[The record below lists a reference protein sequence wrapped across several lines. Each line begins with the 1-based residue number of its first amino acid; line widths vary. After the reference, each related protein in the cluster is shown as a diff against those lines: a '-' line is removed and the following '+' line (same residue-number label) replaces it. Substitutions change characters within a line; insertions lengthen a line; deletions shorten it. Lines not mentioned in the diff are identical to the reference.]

1 MNFDR
6 ITISFLMTLRML
18 LRRRIV
24 LVLLLVIPAVFL
36 SIVRLTSSSL
46 PLPFRLAS
54 LAGEPVVSIPEEGIH
69 FVFFAVASVG
79 FLLSFLALNLIQKNR
94 HVTRR
99 LILCGYSPTEL
110 LAAKLAVL
118 LVFILIISSYVGA
131 LTHFFFRVD
140 HLGEFIFSLVSIGF
154 VYGCYGLLTGSLI
167 RGELEGILM
176 IVLLVNIDVGW
187 LQNPLFYEGAQ
198 NQEVIHY
205 LPAYFPSQA
214 SIIAAF
220 TDYSIAPAI
229 GGAYLYGGGFL
240 LLSLLIYYKT
250 MKTYR

>member
-1 MNFDR
+1 MSLNR
-6 ITISFLMTLRML
+6 LRISFMMTLRML

-24 LVLLLVIPAVFL
+24 LLLMLVIPAIFL
-36 SIVRLTSSSL
+36 GIVSLTTSER
-46 PLPFRLAS
+46 PLPFRLSS
-54 LAGEPVVSIPEEGIH
+54 LDEEPVVAIPEEGIH

-110 LAAKLAVL
+110 LTSKLAAL
-118 LVFILIISSYVGA
+118 LVFIVVVSTYVGL
-131 LTHFFFRVD
+131 LTNFLYEID
-140 HLGEFIFSLVSIGF
+140 HLGWFIFSLVSICF
-154 VYGCYGLLTGSLI
+154 VYGCYGLLVGSLI
-167 RGELEGILM
+167 RGELEGILL

-198 NQEVIHY
+198 NQEVIRY

-214 SIIAAF
+214 ALIAAF
-220 TDYSIAPAI
+220 TDYSISQAI
-229 GGAYLYGGGFL
+229 RAAYLYGAMFL
-240 LLSLLIYYKT
+240 LFSLLIYYKT
-250 MKTYR
+250 MKSYR

>member
-1 MNFDR
+1 MSLNR
-6 ITISFLMTLRML
+6 LQISFVMTLRML

-24 LVLLLVIPAVFL
+24 LLLLGVIPAIFL
-36 SIVRLTSSSL
+36 GIVALTTSER

-54 LAGEPVVSIPEEGIH
+54 LDEEPVVAIPEEGIH

-110 LAAKLAVL
+110 LTSKLAAL
-118 LVFILIISSYVGA
+118 LVFILLVSTYVGL
-131 LTHFFFRVD
+131 LTNFLYEID
-140 HLGEFIFSLVSIGF
+140 HLGWFIFSLVCIGF
-154 VYGCYGLLTGSLI
+154 VYGCYGLLVGSLI
-167 RGELEGILM
+167 RGELEGILL

-198 NQEVIHY
+198 NQEIIRY

-214 SIIAAF
+214 ALIAAF
-220 TDYSIAPAI
+220 TDYGISGAI
-229 GGAYLYGGGFL
+229 GKAYLYGAGFL
-240 LLSLLIYYKT
+240 LGSLLIYYKT
-250 MKTYR
+250 MKTHR